1 PASKLRSLSKGS
13 RSRRVKPIRVFASA
27 CRTGRPPGLTRAR
40 GVAACAFVPLVA
52 LGSLALARSVQAPAI
67 APPPFEDPAPTA
79 IVTQRGGV
87 SLDQAIRLAS
97 ERYPGR
103 VVRAETTTRGGR
115 TVHGVRILME
125 GEGNARMRIVR
136 IDAESGRF
144 L

>member
-1 PASKLRSLSKGS
+1 
-13 RSRRVKPIRVFASA
+13 VKSIRVFALA
-27 CRTGRPPGLTRAR
+27 RRRTPLGPPRPR
-40 GVAACAFVPLVA
+40 GVAACAFVPLLA
-52 LGSLALARSVQAPAI
+52 LGSLALARSVPAPVT
-67 APPPFEDPAPTA
+67 APPPFEDAAPTA
-79 IVTQRGGV
+79 IVTQRGGI

-103 VVRAETTTRGGR
+103 VVRAETTMRGGR
-115 TVHGVRILME
+115 TVHEVRILME